1 MFSCSSD
8 FLQVETVSLS
18 SRPGLIIVMTPVIF
32 KVLNRVGACSCQL
45 LSLEH

>member
-1 MFSCSSD
+1 MFSCSSN

-18 SRPGLIIVMTPVIF
+18 RRPGLIILMIPVVF
-32 KVLNRVGACSCQL
+32 KVLNRVDACSCQL